1 VSAFIAI
8 ILLAIFTF
16 IAEPLFNVWLGSTN
30 FQQIATYLNLFAMF
44 EFVFIFTI
52 MPNFFLNGSGY
63 EKLNLKITLV
73 YTALNVF
80 GMLVGYFVL
89 NSVTGILLGLFV
101 TTIIGMFILHY
112 KMDQLFQLS
121 KKAVYA
127 TILLLVPSLLG
138 CGIAY
143 FDLWVFKTLF
153 LVATIVSAYVLFI
166 IKPKTSFNAFIQ

>member
-1 VSAFIAI
+1 
-8 ILLAIFTF
+8 
-16 IAEPLFNVWLGSTN
+16 
-30 FQQIATYLNLFAMF
+30 
-44 EFVFIFTI
+44 

-73 YTALNVF
+73 YTVLNFV
-80 GMLVGYFVL
+80 GMLLGYFVL

-121 KKAVYA
+121 QKAVYA
-127 TILLLVPSLLG
+127 TITLFVPSLLG

-143 FDLWVFKTLF
+143 FDLWVVKTLF

-166 IKPKTSFNAFIQ
+166 KKPKTSFNAFIQ